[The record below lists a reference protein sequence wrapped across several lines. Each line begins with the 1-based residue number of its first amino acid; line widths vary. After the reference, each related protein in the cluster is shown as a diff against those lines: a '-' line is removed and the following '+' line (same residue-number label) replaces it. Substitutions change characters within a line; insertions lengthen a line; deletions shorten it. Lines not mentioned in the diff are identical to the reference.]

1 MDKGV
6 VLLIGVP
13 TDVLPDHWAE
23 FVPELLPDGAHCFRE
38 IVIFYKDRKLRLPLQ
53 VDERDFVAINIYVGF
68 ELGRIGEFCLPQQTP
83 VAFGKLTREFRVA
96 RNGFDENIAP
106 RALFGEPL
114 EYVCRYSCFETTE
127 IFVRDDFFFL
137 A

>member
-1 MDKGV
+1 MYYP
-6 VLLIGVP
+6 I
-13 TDVLPDHWAE
+13 LPDMLPDNRAE
-23 FVPELLPDGAHCFRE
+23 FVPQLPPDRAHCFGE
-38 IVIFYKDRKLRLPLQ
+38 VVIFYEHGELRLPLQ
-53 VDERDFVAINIYVGF
+53 VDERDFVAVNIDVGF
-68 ELGRIGEFCLPQQTP
+68 KLRRVREFCFPQQTP